1 MSYREQA
8 RNLEESNMTNPMQST
23 ETRIVLVAMLKS
35 GKYVGQSQQV
45 IMQNA
50 FKIAEANR
58 AKQVAK

>member
-1 MSYREQA
+1 
-8 RNLEESNMTNPMQST
+8 MTNPMQST